1 MYLSLNDHVVGYKF
15 DVDID
20 EKMCR
25 IAFHGKVKHVI
36 SEDPKTHVKLYKQK
50 HKTGVV
56 DRLLDNYTI
65 IVKDLF
71 SKDFLDI
78 KEFIG
83 K

>member
-1 MYLSLNDHVVGYKF
+1 
-15 DVDID
+15 
-20 EKMCR
+20 
-25 IAFHGKVKHVI
+25 VI
-36 SEDPKTHVKLYKQK
+36 SEDPKSQIKLYKQK
-50 HKTGVV
+50 HKTGIV
-56 DRLLDNYTI
+56 DRLLDNYTL

>member
-1 MYLSLNDHVVGYKF
+1 
-15 DVDID
+15 
-20 EKMCR
+20 MCR

-36 SEDPKTHVKLYKQK
+36 CEDPKSQVKLYKQK
-50 HKTGVV
+50 HKTGIV
-56 DRLLDNYTI
+56 DRLLDNYTL